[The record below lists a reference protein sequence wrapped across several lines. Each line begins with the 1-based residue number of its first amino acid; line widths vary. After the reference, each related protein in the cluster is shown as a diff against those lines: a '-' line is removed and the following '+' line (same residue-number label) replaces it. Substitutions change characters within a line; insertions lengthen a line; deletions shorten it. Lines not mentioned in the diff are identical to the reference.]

1 METGFFI
8 LDIRELI
15 MFHNQNRSITTGN
28 YDKHIKSVLKIY
40 EERRNIL
47 VDGLKSLGWKIDRPK
62 ATFYVW
68 TRVPA
73 RYTSATFA
81 AALLEKCDIV
91 ATPGNGFGENGEGYI
106 RFALTVDK
114 NRIKEAVK
122 RIKDRLI

>member
-1 METGFFI
+1 M
-8 LDIRELI
+8 
-15 MFHNQNRSITTGN
+15 
-28 YDKHIKSVLKIY
+28 
-40 EERRNIL
+40 
-47 VDGLKSLGWKIDRPK
+47 DGLKSLGWDINKPK

-68 TRVPA
+68 AKVPA

-81 AALLEKCDIV
+81 AALLEKCDIM

-114 NRIKEAVK
+114 NRIREAVK